1 MLAIGSRCIG
11 RIIRYWTTSL
21 PFMNGWIVQWYEYV
35 PAAGARTV
43 VDAPESTVP
52 ESKLWPS
59 SAVTV
64 CAVLSSFA
72 TLMRAPFLTR
82 RVPGENLKLLM
93 VIADCVPD
101 EPPAL
106 GAASALGPLP
116 PPPHPD
122 ASTAATAAVEKSV
135 YVRDLIP

>member
-1 MLAIGSRCIG
+1 M
-11 RIIRYWTTSL
+11 
-21 PFMNGWIVQWYEYV
+21 
-35 PAAGARTV
+35 V

-64 CAVLSSFA
+64 CGALSSFA
-72 TLMRAPFLTR
+72 TLMRAPSWTR

-93 VIADCVPD
+93 VIADGVPD

-106 GAASALGPLP
+106 GAAPALGPLL
-116 PPPHPD
+116 PPPHPV
-122 ASTAATAAVEKSV
+122 ASTAPTAAVESRV
-135 YVRDLIP
+135 YVWNLMVQSLLAALR